1 MTFFFFIYFLFFIS
15 SFIYFIFLY
24 IFLSSFFPA
33 SYRSLPSQD
42 NLLKNKTEI
51 NIKHVTLKSGV
62 TVGNNLGKQKKRL
75 KAATAAISFYYIDS
89 LEWLITLIIMN
100 FCYYMTYNSTS
111 FSMIILY
118 ILIGNFVVAR
128 TLILRNLR
136 IPDKHLN
143 SIANSL
149 AIENENNAN
158 INNNNNGRNID
169 ENNSQ
174 IKDSNPAGEQK
185 HFFINC
191 FLFFYHDFRTYS
203 FFWIFIWHHF
213 IRCVL
218 LVLISFIKIF
228 FKSSNSGDLGP
239 RSGICCC
246 FQRTT
251 TLHPSSRR

>member
-1 MTFFFFIYFLFFIS
+1 
-15 SFIYFIFLY
+15 
-24 IFLSSFFPA
+24 
-33 SYRSLPSQD
+33 
-42 NLLKNKTEI
+42 
-51 NIKHVTLKSGV
+51 
-62 TVGNNLGKQKKRL
+62 
-75 KAATAAISFYYIDS
+75 
-89 LEWLITLIIMN
+89 MN

-174 IKDSNPAGEQK
+174 IKDSNPTGKQK
-185 HFFINC
+185 CTFFFFDN
-191 FLFFYHDFRTYS
+191 FFYFHYF
-203 FFWIFIWHHF
+203 
-213 IRCVL
+213 
-218 LVLISFIKIF
+218 
-228 FKSSNSGDLGP
+228 
-239 RSGICCC
+239 C
-246 FQRTT
+246 FQ
-251 TLHPSSRR
+251 